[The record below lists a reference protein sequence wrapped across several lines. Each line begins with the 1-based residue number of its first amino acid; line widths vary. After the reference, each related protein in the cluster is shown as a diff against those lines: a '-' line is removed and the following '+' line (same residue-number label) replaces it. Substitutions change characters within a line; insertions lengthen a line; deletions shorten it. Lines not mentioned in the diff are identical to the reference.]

1 MELKRGFVYDVI
13 EDGRNLHPIVVL
25 DDTLDKNGCI
35 KGVAFTHNEE
45 GSEFCKNILLPKE
58 YVIESDSKGNKYE
71 FQWEEIDRGR
81 TSIIRTGFLKSLE
94 IVEPKVKGQIT
105 EEGLEWIEE
114 QVKGNYEELDGHIYN
129 HCRNRRVSDSEIHD

>member
-45 GSEFCKNILLPKE
+45 GSVDYPNEPFPKK
-58 YVIESDSKGNKYE
+58 YVITRHSKGDYKFKWNE
-71 FQWEEIDRGR
+71 TRRGS
-81 TSIIRTGFLKSLE
+81 TSIIKVGFLKSLE
-94 IVEPKVKGQIT
+94 IVEPKAIGRIT
-105 EEGLEWIEE
+105 KRGLEWIEE
-114 QVKGNYEELDGHIYN
+114 QVKGNYEVLDGHIYN
-129 HCRNRRVSDSEIHD
+129 HCRNRSVSDNEIHD

>member
-13 EDGRNLHPIVVL
+13 ENGKNLHPIVVM
-25 DDTLDKNGCI
+25 DDTLDKDGCI

-58 YVIESDSKGNKYE
+58 YVVESDSNGNRYE
-71 FQWEEIDRGR
+71 FQWEETDRGR

-105 EEGLEWIEE
+105 EQGLVWIEE
-114 QVKGNYEELDGHIYN
+114 QVKGIYDMVKGSISK
-129 HCRNRRVSDSEIHD
+129 HCINRRTGNNKRDD

>member
-1 MELKRGFVYDVI
+1 MELKRGFVYEVI
-13 EDGRNLHPIVVL
+13 EDGRNLHPIVVM
-25 DDTLDKNGCI
+25 DDTLDKDGCI

-58 YVIESDSKGNKYE
+58 YVVESDSNGNRYE
-71 FQWEEIDRGR
+71 FQWEETDRGR

-105 EEGLEWIEE
+105 EQGLVWIEE
-114 QVKGNYEELDGHIYN
+114 QVKGIYDMVKGSISK
-129 HCRNRRVSDSEIHD
+129 HCINRRTGNNKRDD

>member
-13 EDGRNLHPIVVL
+13 ENGKNLHPIVVM
-25 DDTLDKNGCI
+25 DDTLDKGGCI

-58 YVIESDSKGNKYE
+58 YVVESDSNGNRYE
-71 FQWEEIDRGR
+71 FQWEETDRGR

-105 EEGLEWIEE
+105 EQGLVWIEE
-114 QVKGNYEELDGHIYN
+114 QVKGIYDMVKGSISK
-129 HCRNRRVSDSEIHD
+129 HCINRRTGNNKRDD